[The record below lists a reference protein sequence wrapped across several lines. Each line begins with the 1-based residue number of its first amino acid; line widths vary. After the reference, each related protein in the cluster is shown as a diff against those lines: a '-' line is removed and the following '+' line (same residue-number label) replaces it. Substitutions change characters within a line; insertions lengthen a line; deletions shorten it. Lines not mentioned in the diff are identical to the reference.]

1 MSDAIVRYDRGAAA
15 PLEPRAR
22 AQRATAPY
30 GVPAHRAREIRAGER
45 VGSCAPLA
53 SRPAWSGECSG
64 NNICC
69 RVGGMDARLQAPN
82 PGQQQAGLRAGRV
95 VCGRARRNRRP
106 THETRERDRANG
118 QSPRAFQNSKLSWHS
133 LLSRAHP
140 PRAHT
145 RDSRDLSVNHD
156 TMRYLLLLTDTRGHS
171 SFCAE
176 PHFEA
181 VMHAFSCTR

>member
-1 MSDAIVRYDRGAAA
+1 MSDAIVRYDRGARTHGARAA
-15 PLEPRAR
+15 RNGAVRRPRASRTRDQSRR
-22 AQRATAPY
+22 A
-30 GVPAHRAREIRAGER
+30 

-82 PGQQQAGLRAGRV
+82 PGQQQAGCGLV
-95 VCGRARRNRRP
+95 VYARDYRRP
-106 THETRERDRANG
+106 TRETRHSRAG

-140 PRAHT
+140 PRAYT

-156 TMRYLLLLTDTRGHS
+156 TMRYLLLLTDT
-171 SFCAE
+171 
-176 PHFEA
+176 
-181 VMHAFSCTR
+181 T